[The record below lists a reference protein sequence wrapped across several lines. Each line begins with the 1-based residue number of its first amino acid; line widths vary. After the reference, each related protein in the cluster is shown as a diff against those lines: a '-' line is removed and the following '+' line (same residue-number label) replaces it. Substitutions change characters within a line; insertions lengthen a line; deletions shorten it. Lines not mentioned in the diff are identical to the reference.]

1 MSSDK
6 IIERIE
12 REIGIPGLAALLAT
26 RLSPTDLQSLL
37 LEVFHQRAQRQ
48 QPSEVLATYQSN
60 RLVKPGS
67 VSPAQLLA
75 WERLAYE
82 HLPPEFELVT
92 LSPVCP
98 LGTAAA
104 VAPIDQDWVLSTIRN
119 VEVVSDSTNVLALEC
134 AVRRRHRL
142 LDNPKSKEVIHLATS
157 HRLLRTQSYSNPA
170 LSSHFSALALCSAG
184 QDQGNLRFELTSLVL
199 HITFYLRALTAYL
212 GPEIELRVAVV
223 DPESADRRAFL
234 KDRLFAPIQDEF
246 PQVDCVFDRERD
258 QGYYADLRFHIDATT
273 PAGSPIELVDG
284 GPVTWTQAL
293 LSNGKER
300 CVISGIGSERVC
312 TGFDT

>member
-1 MSSDK
+1 VTNHK

-26 RLSPTDLQSLL
+26 RLSPSDLQSLL
-37 LEVFHQRAQRQ
+37 LEVFHRRAQRQ
-48 QPSEVLATYQSN
+48 PPSEVLVAYQNN

-67 VSPAQLLA
+67 VSPARLVA

-134 AVRRRHRL
+134 AVRRRHLL
-142 LDNPKSKEVIHLATS
+142 LDNPKSKQTVHLATS
-157 HRLLRTQSYSNPA
+157 HRLLRTQAYSNPA
-170 LSSHFSALALCSAG
+170 LSSHFSALAL
-184 QDQGNLRFELTSLVL
+184 
-199 HITFYLRALTAYL
+199 
-212 GPEIELRVAVV
+212 
-223 DPESADRRAFL
+223 
-234 KDRLFAPIQDEF
+234 
-246 PQVDCVFDRERD
+246 
-258 QGYYADLRFHIDATT
+258 
-273 PAGSPIELVDG
+273 
-284 GPVTWTQAL
+284 
-293 LSNGKER
+293 
-300 CVISGIGSERVC
+300 
-312 TGFDT
+312 